1 MLRTT
6 SEELKRQIEVAKAKR
21 LDELKQSFHY
31 EKENGFWNFCKYLY
45 PDFFKDDQTERIR
58 YAEILRKSGAY
69 SITGK
74 AEYAM
79 YRKVMINIFPRF
91 GKSFMLSIF
100 CVWLLYFYPK
110 GSIMRN
116 SHDARL
122 AEKFSRDVRNI
133 IEETNKNDEER
144 LGNNTLNKKMRAIA
158 PKMRL
163 SADKRSLDMWALNSA
178 KDISYFCAGV
188 KGGIT
193 GTGCDLAMIL
203 DDPVKDP
210 EKALSATFNNELYD
224 WYLTTHR
231 SRRDRNSEVVGCEI
245 IVMARWSTSDLCSL
259 LLKAETDW
267 HVVSFDAED
276 AEGNSACE
284 SIFKTEE
291 LKRMR
296 KGFINSGRIA
306 WWKALY
312 RQKVDGI
319 GKKLFPAEKLQRFS
333 PAECGLDFSDERR
346 FQRIGYCD
354 VADEGT
360 DSLSAP
366 MGYFDIGTGD
376 VYITDILFTKEPSN
390 VSKVLLAEKIVENK
404 IQIMVFESNNG
415 GKMYG
420 ELVQAQIE
428 RLTGGKDID
437 YTPEYKHTSSN
448 KITKILVYADVV
460 LSKVHF
466 LDGAIIEE
474 GSDYAMFLRELTDH
488 EKERKNEH
496 DDAPDSI
503 CSLAKRFCMNG
514 AVQIG

>member
-1 MLRTT
+1 MLQTT
-6 SEELKRQIEVAKAKR
+6 SNNLRQQIEREKAKR
-21 LDELKQSFHY
+21 IEVMKESFHY
-31 EKENGFWNFCKYLY
+31 ETENGFWNFCKYLY
-45 PDFFKDDQTERIR
+45 PHFFKDEQTERIR
-58 YAEILRKSGAY
+58 YAEVLRKSGAY
-69 SITGK
+69 SLTGSK
-74 AEYAM
+74 EYEM

-100 CVWLLYFYPK
+100 CVWLLYHYPK

-133 IEETNKNDEER
+133 IEETNKNDEDS
-144 LGNNTLNKKMRAIA
+144 LGKDSLNKKMRAIS

-163 SADKRSLDMWALNSA
+163 SADKRSLDMWALNTA

-231 SRRDRNSEVVGCEI
+231 SRRDRNSDVFGCEI

-259 LLKAETDW
+259 LLKSESDW

-276 AEGNSACE
+276 ENGNSACE

-291 LKRMR
+291 LVRIR

-312 RQKVDGI
+312 RQKVDSI
-319 GKKLFPAEKLQRFS
+319 GRKLFPLEKLQRFS
-333 PAECGLDFSDERR
+333 PSECGLDFSDERR
-346 FQRIGYCD
+346 FMRIGYTD
-354 VADEGT
+354 VADEGA
-360 DSLSAP
+360 DSLSSP
-366 MGYFDIGTGD
+366 MGYYDMSTGCA
-376 VYITDILFTKEPSN
+376 YITDVLFTKEPSSI
-390 VSKVLLAEKIVENK
+390 SKVLLAERIVKNK
-404 IQIMVFESNNG
+404 IQVMVFESNNG

-428 RLTGGKDID
+428 RLMNGKDID
-437 YTPEYKHTSSN
+437 YSPEYKHTSSN
-448 KITKILVYADVV
+448 KETKILVFADVV
-460 LSKVHF
+460 LSSVYF
-466 LDGAIIEE
+466 LDGGLIEE
-474 GSDYAMFLRELTDH
+474 GSDYAMFIRELTDY
-488 EKERKNEH
+488 EKEKKNEH

-503 CSLAKRFCMNG
+503 CSLAKRFCQNG
-514 AVQIG
+514 SVQIS